1 LQFERD
7 EFLGWFLVTGGVE
20 IRVVFIF
27 ASSIDA
33 AVVKIFLKSF
43 DGVFND
49 SAVGVTWSWNEFQT
63 KPK

>member
-7 EFLGWFLVTGGVE
+7 KFLGWFLVTGGIQIQV
-20 IRVVFIF
+20 IFILTP
-27 ASSIDA
+27 SIDA

-49 SAVGVTWSWNEFQT
+49 LAIGVTWSWSEFQS
-63 KPK
+63 